1 MTVKMIKLE
10 LKKAFTTPWFYLSLA
25 VLLLCALMST
35 VYSIDSYQNILRNGF
50 PHYFENGKMTV
61 NEYYAIWNCYQ
72 KWIGSELVS
81 LASTLFFTLLPVCAV
96 LPYASAFHQER
107 KVGYLRVMVPQ
118 CGRKPYFLAKTLA
131 VFLTGA
137 VVVILPLLVNFL
149 AVSAFVPATAPQVN
163 YSFYNYVLFGDLWVD
178 LFFDQPLLYVLL
190 YILLDGLFGGLL
202 ALFAFALSF
211 LIPNRVVILVL
222 PLLLLLGLDY
232 LSTMAAGFW
241 SSTPMTISLLDLLR
255 AAHDATARGWV
266 VALEAG
272 ILAVFSGAIIW
283 LRGVRSEVYLFFSS
297 GLPPGDA
304 HSLAALSVWNRFIC
318 PSVLGLLEPLPYFL
332 GAIPRNLP
340 QLGRFGAVYFW
351 RHEEIHSHS
360 RSSISIPH
368 GMAAGDGSGLLFFL
382 VVSLGGFVRV
392 WENAADR
399 LSKP

>member
-1 MTVKMIKLE
+1 MMGKTVKLE
-10 LKKAFTTPWFYLSLA
+10 LKKAFSNPWFFLSLA
-25 VLLLCALMST
+25 LLLLCALMST
-35 VYSIDSYQNILRNGF
+35 AYSIDSYQNILRNGF

-61 NEYYAIWNCYQ
+61 NEYYATWNCYQ

-107 KVGYLRVMVPQ
+107 KAGYLRVVVPQ
-118 CGRKPYFLAKTLA
+118 CGRKPYFIAKTLA

-137 VVVILPLLVNFL
+137 VVVILPLVVNFL

-163 YSFYNYVLFGDLWVD
+163 YSFYNYVLFGDLWAD

-255 AAHDATARGWV
+255 AAHDATAKGWV

-283 LRGVRSEVYLFFSS
+283 LRGVRSEVY
-297 GLPPGDA
+297 
-304 HSLAALSVWNRFIC
+304 
-318 PSVLGLLEPLPYFL
+318 
-332 GAIPRNLP
+332 
-340 QLGRFGAVYFW
+340 
-351 RHEEIHSHS
+351 
-360 RSSISIPH
+360 
-368 GMAAGDGSGLLFFL
+368 
-382 VVSLGGFVRV
+382 
-392 WENAADR
+392 
-399 LSKP
+399 

>member
-1 MTVKMIKLE
+1 M
-10 LKKAFTTPWFYLSLA
+10 
-25 VLLLCALMST
+25 
-35 VYSIDSYQNILRNGF
+35 
-50 PHYFENGKMTV
+50 
-61 NEYYAIWNCYQ
+61 
-72 KWIGSELVS
+72 S

-107 KVGYLRVMVPQ
+107 KAGYLRIMLPQ

-137 VVVILPLLVNFL
+137 VVVVLPLLMNFL

-163 YSFYNYVLFGDLWVD
+163 YSFYNYVLFGDLWAD

-283 LRGVRSEVYLFFSS
+283 LRGVRSEVY
-297 GLPPGDA
+297 
-304 HSLAALSVWNRFIC
+304 
-318 PSVLGLLEPLPYFL
+318 
-332 GAIPRNLP
+332 
-340 QLGRFGAVYFW
+340 
-351 RHEEIHSHS
+351 
-360 RSSISIPH
+360 
-368 GMAAGDGSGLLFFL
+368 
-382 VVSLGGFVRV
+382 
-392 WENAADR
+392 
-399 LSKP
+399 

>member
-1 MTVKMIKLE
+1 ML
-10 LKKAFTTPWFYLSLA
+10 
-25 VLLLCALMST
+25 
-35 VYSIDSYQNILRNGF
+35 
-50 PHYFENGKMTV
+50 
-61 NEYYAIWNCYQ
+61 
-72 KWIGSELVS
+72 
-81 LASTLFFTLLPVCAV
+81 
-96 LPYASAFHQER
+96 
-107 KVGYLRVMVPQ
+107 PQ

-137 VVVILPLLVNFL
+137 VVVVLPLLMNFL

-163 YSFYNYVLFGDLWVD
+163 YSFYNYVLFGDLWAD

-283 LRGVRSEVYLFFSS
+283 LRGVRSEVY
-297 GLPPGDA
+297 
-304 HSLAALSVWNRFIC
+304 
-318 PSVLGLLEPLPYFL
+318 
-332 GAIPRNLP
+332 
-340 QLGRFGAVYFW
+340 
-351 RHEEIHSHS
+351 
-360 RSSISIPH
+360 
-368 GMAAGDGSGLLFFL
+368 
-382 VVSLGGFVRV
+382 
-392 WENAADR
+392 
-399 LSKP
+399 